1 MKDRGRWTT
10 VAEIVATLERRWASG
25 RYLRDYASGEPW
37 EPVRLAVKAPGAAD
51 LLENLDAVREWT
63 TRFERDSL
71 DRGRPRFAIE
81 YRTIPGRHVGA
92 NKVPHRIVVESFE
105 QMCSLLGAT
114 AAVRSLDAMLA
125 LTEAKMLAL
134 LPWLKAHPLVALENE
149 PIWPDLLTTVAW
161 MRSNQA
167 TNLYLRHIDVAGVDT
182 KFVEKHHQVLAQLL
196 VASMPE
202 EARSALPVG
211 TSFAA
216 RFGYLSPPP
225 YTRLRFLDSTLSPFG
240 AGITEVSLR
249 TAELAAF
256 PLAAQRVFVVEN
268 EVTYLAFPLVRDAV
282 VVFGSGF
289 NLISALAL
297 PWLAEREVV
306 YWGDIDTYGFE
317 ILDRL
322 RARLP
327 TVTSILMD
335 TETLLAHRKQWVVE
349 PVPTNK
355 SLHHLSPE
363 EAALYSDLVEDRY
376 GHHVRLEQERV
387 RFGRIRRAL
396 AEWA

>member
-1 MKDRGRWTT
+1 
-10 VAEIVATLERRWASG
+10 
-25 RYLRDYASGEPW
+25 
-37 EPVRLAVKAPGAAD
+37 
-51 LLENLDAVREWT
+51 
-63 TRFERDSL
+63 
-71 DRGRPRFAIE
+71 
-81 YRTIPGRHVGA
+81 
-92 NKVPHRIVVESFE
+92 
-105 QMCSLLGAT
+105 
-114 AAVRSLDAMLA
+114 
-125 LTEAKMLAL
+125 
-134 LPWLKAHPLVALENE
+134 
-149 PIWPDLLTTVAW
+149 
-161 MRSNQA
+161 
-167 TNLYLRHIDVAGVDT
+167 
-182 KFVEKHHQVLAQLL
+182 
-196 VASMPE
+196 
-202 EARSALPVG
+202 
-211 TSFAA
+211 
-216 RFGYLSPPP
+216 
-225 YTRLRFLDSTLSPFG
+225 
-240 AGITEVSLR
+240 LR